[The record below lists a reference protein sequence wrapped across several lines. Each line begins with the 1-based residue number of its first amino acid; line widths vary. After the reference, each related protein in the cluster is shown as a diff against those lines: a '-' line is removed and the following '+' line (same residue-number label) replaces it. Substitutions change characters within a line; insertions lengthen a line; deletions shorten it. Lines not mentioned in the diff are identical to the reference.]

1 MAIDKIPKVGKIYKT
16 VTAAYNALKKGFT
29 SQTKREPNPIED
41 KMIMEE
47 AKTKIQAQGDNISIL
62 EDFKEEGIGSLA
74 SGTKEAPKIK
84 GGIIQDN
91 FGTLSHD
98 HEQGDFFVV

>member
-47 AKTKIQAQGDNISIL
+47 AKTKIQAQGENISIL
-62 EDFKEEGIGSLA
+62 R
-74 SGTKEAPKIK
+74 
-84 GGIIQDN
+84 
-91 FGTLSHD
+91 
-98 HEQGDFFVV
+98 